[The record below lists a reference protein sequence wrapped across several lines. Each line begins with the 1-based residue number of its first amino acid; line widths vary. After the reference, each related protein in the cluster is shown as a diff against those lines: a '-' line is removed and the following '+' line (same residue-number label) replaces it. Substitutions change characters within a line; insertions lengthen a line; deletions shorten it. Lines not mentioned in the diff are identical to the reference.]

1 MIALGVFHFILDKA
15 CAASYSSLHGEN
27 MPSLYLADFPGVNMH
42 ESSRSRVLIVDDT
55 PENIW
60 ILMEAL
66 KADFT
71 VMVAKD
77 GLTALRLASGPNAP
91 DVILLDVVMP
101 GMDGYEVCQRL
112 KNNPQTRNIPVLFV
126 TAQTDSGNEAH
137 GLALG
142 AVDYISKP
150 FQPALVKTRV
160 RNQIDLKKH
169 RDQLDE
175 LVRERTK
182 ELILTQEVTIE
193 AMATIAEWRDPE
205 TGGHIKRTQNYVRAL
220 AKHLKQYPDFMQQLD
235 EDTIERLYLSAPLHD
250 VGKVSIPD
258 SILLKPGKLTDEEFE
273 IMKKHTVYGRDA
285 LASAERRLRGASF
298 LRLAR
303 EIAYSHHERWD
314 GKGYP
319 QGTSGTDIP
328 LAARLMSVADVYD
341 ALVSRRVYKPAL
353 DHNEVVSIL
362 TAGQGTQFD
371 PHAIDAFLAIQDEFK
386 EIASTFADS
395 TEI

>member
-1 MIALGVFHFILDKA
+1 MQETNK
-15 CAASYSSLHGEN
+15 
-27 MPSLYLADFPGVNMH
+27 
-42 ESSRSRVLIVDDT
+42 SRVLIVDDT

-66 KADFT
+66 KTDFT

-112 KNNPQTRNIPVLFV
+112 KTNPQTRNIPVLFV
-126 TAQTDSGNEAH
+126 TAQTDTGNEAH

-220 AKHLKQYPDFMQQLD
+220 AKHLQQHPDFMEHLT

-273 IMKKHTVYGRDA
+273 IMKKHTIYGREA
-285 LASAERRLRGASF
+285 LANAERRLGGASF

-319 QGTSGTDIP
+319 QGIAATEIP

-341 ALVSRRVYKPAL
+341 ALVSRRVYKAPL
-353 DHNEVVSIL
+353 EHTEVVSIL
-362 TAGQGTQFD
+362 SAGQGTQFD
-371 PHAIDAFLAIQDEFK
+371 PKIIDAFLAIQDEFQ
-386 EIASTFADS
+386 EIASSFADS
-395 TEI
+395 AEL